1 MVVLSKIRRA
11 DESLLVIASDDWAIH
26 RVCKR
31 FCKVSLDCHATSLR
45 LMATAGRQLAMTVI
59 FVCVIIIL
67 RASISKSL
75 AIVWVVV

>member
-31 FCKVSLDCHATSLR
+31 FCKVSLDCHI
-45 LMATAGRQLAMTVI
+45 MLAMTSCHPKNIV
-59 FVCVIIIL
+59 
-67 RASISKSL
+67 SL
-75 AIVWVVV
+75 E